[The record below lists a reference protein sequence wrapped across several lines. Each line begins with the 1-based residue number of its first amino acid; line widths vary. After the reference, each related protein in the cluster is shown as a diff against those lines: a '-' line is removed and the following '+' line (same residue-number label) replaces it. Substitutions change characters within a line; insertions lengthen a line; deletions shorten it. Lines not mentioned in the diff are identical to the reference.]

1 MGAVVAS
8 CSLGTEPTFQEND
21 LLGLWQEDGKEAFVR
36 FTAEKDSTGVYKFG
50 YEWDEGDGVF
60 ESDRT
65 NIDSKYGNGWFKW
78 KLVKAD
84 LTEIHLMENGGA
96 EMRTCTSF
104 APASLSI
111 LTILPQVVPR
121 TMESSTMMI
130 RFPATD
136 SFNTFNF
143 T

>member
-21 LLGLWQEDGKEAFVR
+21 LLGLWKEDDTEAFVR
-36 FTAEKDSTGVYKFG
+36 FTSEKDSTGVYKFG

-78 KLVKAD
+78 QLVKAD
-84 LTEIHLMENGGA
+84 LTEIHLMEYGGA
-96 EMRTCTSF
+96 ELPKVYTVRKLTDTELLYEDDFKNVHSF
-104 APASLSI
+104 QKMAGK
-111 LTILPQVVPR
+111 
-121 TMESSTMMI
+121 
-130 RFPATD
+130 
-136 SFNTFNF
+136 
-143 T
+143 